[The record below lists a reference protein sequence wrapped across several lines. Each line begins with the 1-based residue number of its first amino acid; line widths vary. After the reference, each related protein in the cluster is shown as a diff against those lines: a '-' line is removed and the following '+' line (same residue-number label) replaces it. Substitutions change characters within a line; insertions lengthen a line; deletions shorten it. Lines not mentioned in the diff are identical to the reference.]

1 MKILTLVLL
10 LLPFA
15 VYAEPVDMLDF
26 QINELTRRRDELRA
40 EIERCKKNTKKFKIA
55 GVSTLGATGVGV
67 VGNIALHNKI
77 KNMGVGG
84 AGGGGGMGLPK
95 NNMSK
100 AEKDED
106 FCNQLT
112 PEEKAVIP
120 DCNN

>member
-77 KNMGVGG
+77 KNMGSGGSGGG
-84 AGGGGGMGLPK
+84 AGAVADTRTEAQKVDYECQMFCSDDAGLATEMGC
-95 NNMSK
+95 
-100 AEKDED
+100 E
-106 FCNQLT
+106 C
-112 PEEKAVIP
+112 
-120 DCNN
+120 